1 MGIFLWLILT
11 YLICE
16 CIIVGMKKFF
26 TILLMFVMPIMANA
40 YVEKDTAVL
49 RVMDKDAGKVY
60 EHNVTVG
67 NTMQFGKIN
76 IVVKNCKQSDPF
88 DAENHF
94 AFLEIF
100 DVDAGQVFGGWMNR
114 NEPGANPLQHADYD
128 VWLVKCK

>member
-1 MGIFLWLILT
+1 
-11 YLICE
+11 
-16 CIIVGMKKFF
+16 MKKFF

-94 AFLEIF
+94 VFLEIF

>member
-1 MGIFLWLILT
+1 MGIFLWPILT

-40 YVEKDTAVL
+40 YVEKDMAVL